1 MRESLPTIS
10 QMIQPRY
17 QDISSSKIPI
27 TKNPSDERVRVRVI
41 AGESMGTHAII
52 DTRTS
57 IMYLHITLKSGAEL
71 MQPVPI
77 NYNIFAYIINGE
89 GLFGKNNL
97 PAQRGQMVIFENDG
111 NQVVVKKR
119 IESEDDMEK
128 SDLDLLLITGL
139 PLNEPVVRYGPFVMN
154 EQSEIYQAIEDYRSA
169 KMGKIDFE
177 H

>member
-1 MRESLPTIS
+1 
-10 QMIQPRY
+10 
-17 QDISSSKIPI
+17 
-27 TKNPSDERVRVRVI
+27 
-41 AGESMGTHAII
+41 
-52 DTRTS
+52 
-57 IMYLHITLKSGAEL
+57 

-77 NYNIFAYIINGE
+77 NYNTFAFIINRE

-119 IESEDDMEK
+119 IESEDANTGK
-128 SDLDLLLITGL
+128 FKDLDLLLIAGL

-154 EQSEIYQAIEDYRSA
+154 EQSEIYQAIEDYRSG

>member
-1 MRESLPTIS
+1 
-10 QMIQPRY
+10 
-17 QDISSSKIPI
+17 
-27 TKNPSDERVRVRVI
+27 
-41 AGESMGTHAII
+41 
-52 DTRTS
+52 
-57 IMYLHITLKSGAEL
+57 
-71 MQPVPI
+71 
-77 NYNIFAYIINGE
+77 
-89 GLFGKNNL
+89 
-97 PAQRGQMVIFENDG
+97 MVIFENDG

-119 IESEDDMEK
+119 IESEDEMEK

>member
-1 MRESLPTIS
+1 
-10 QMIQPRY
+10 MIQPRY

-27 TKNPSDERVRVRVI
+27 TTNPSDERVRVRVI

-77 NYNIFAYIINGE
+77 NYNIFAYIINE

-97 PAQRGQMVIFENDG
+97 PAQRGKMVIFENDG

-139 PLNEPVVRYGPFVMN
+139 P
-154 EQSEIYQAIEDYRSA
+154 
-169 KMGKIDFE
+169 
-177 H
+177 